1 MSAVEQ
7 EILAAIRLLNL
18 EQQQRVLE
26 FVQELSTPPGEPVSE
41 LIQHAREIA
50 FPQKDLEEMARIIEK
65 EFEQSVNA

>member
-26 FVQELSTPPGEPVSE
+26 FAQELSTPPGEPIRE
-41 LIQHAREIA
+41 LI
-50 FPQKDLEEMARIIEK
+50 
-65 EFEQSVNA
+65 